1 MYNSTVRI
9 EELKKFRGRNP
20 RGYFEDLPW
29 EVRNRACAW
38 LDKFVTRRKARFGD
52 VPKWLF
58 PIYVGQAKRLALNPP
73 TAAWGRSMLAKR
85 GGYAVQ
91 HRYQAEGRTGKAHP
105 AHHAARVSA
114 SKRRW
119 KKTVEER
126 ERQGIK
132 PRRHGFGNLQ
142 GI

>member
-1 MYNSTVRI
+1 MLI
-9 EELKKFRGRNP
+9 DGLKKFRNRNP

-29 EVRNRACAW
+29 DVRQLAYSW
-38 LDKFVTRRKARFGD
+38 LHKFVTRRKARFGS
-52 VPKWLF
+52 VPRWLF
-58 PIYVGQAKRLALNPP
+58 AIYVGQAKRLAVNPP
-73 TAAWGRSMLAKR
+73 TAAWGRSMLSRR

-91 HRYQAEGRTGKAHP
+91 RRYQIEGRVGKLHP

-119 KKTVEER
+119 QKTVTER
-126 ERQGIK
+126 EQQGIK
-132 PRRHGFGNLQ
+132 PRRHGFTNLV

>member
-1 MYNSTVRI
+1 MRI
-9 EELKKFRGRNP
+9 DGLRKFRGRNL

-29 EVRNRACAW
+29 EVRNRAYLW

-58 PIYVGQAKRLALNPP
+58 AIYVGQAKRLALNPP
-73 TAAWGRSMLAKR
+73 TAAWGRKMLAKR

-91 HRYQAEGRTGKAHP
+91 RSYQAEGRTGKAHP

-119 KKTVEER
+119 KQTVEER
-126 ERQGIK
+126 ERLRVK
-132 PRRHGFGNLQ
+132 PSRHSFGNLQ